1 MTPSYEENLKG
12 YREDLARLKGLFDK
26 YHVRLEDRE
35 EIRGLAF
42 DTTMIEITHR
52 CEDCGKLG
60 CGCIYLCV
68 ICKQTACDCD
78 SPPSFTPTFTL
89 N

>member
-1 MTPSYEENLKG
+1 MTNIRDDNLKT

-26 YHVRLEDRE
+26 YHVKPEDRD
-35 EIRGLAF
+35 EILGLAF
-42 DTTMIEITHR
+42 DTIMIEITHR

-60 CGCIYLCV
+60 CDCVYLCV
-68 ICKQTACDCD
+68 VCKQAVCGCD
-78 SPPSFTPTFTL
+78 SPPSFTPTYTL